1 MKKGYTQRC
10 YQTPIEI
17 LQVQKDMVYQMNL
30 DSCIQREVTGKLDTL
45 QYTYPLVVLRIQPID
60 PFVHCCL
67 LEVREMVESYH

>member
-10 YQTPIEI
+10 YQTPIET
-17 LQVQKDMVYQMNL
+17 LQVQKDTAYQMNS
-30 DSCIQREVTGKLDTL
+30 DSCIQREVTGKLDIL

-67 LEVREMVESYH
+67 LEVS